1 MIETFHLN
9 EDKGYNDAFVMMN
22 VQSKHRGLLE
32 NSQENRKT
40 ITQAGKRKRMVG
52 PLLLLLLLLLLGRW
66 LRTAIDE
73 AFTFTL
79 RMDQN

>member
-22 VQSKHRGLLE
+22 VQKSKRGLLE

-40 ITQAGKRKRMVG
+40 TTQAGKRKRMVG
-52 PLLLLLLLLLLGRW
+52 LLLLLLGRW